1 MVFGNFRLVL
11 VLVCYD
17 VMSESVSFILII
29 FLKLN
34 IIRIGFRY
42 SVERVTATDVS
53 SLIQYYEVVEE

>member
-29 FLKLN
+29 F
-34 IIRIGFRY
+34 
-42 SVERVTATDVS
+42 
-53 SLIQYYEVVEE
+53 